1 MNLLH
6 NKPVLIGGVAV
17 LAIVVVLAAH
27 GSSAGAATQIAVANP
42 GQSDAQ
48 VAAARDIQIAQ
59 LQAGVQASA
68 ANAQLAQIQTQG
80 QIDLSKATL
89 DAQLQKYAIDASD
102 ASDARNVAAM
112 TAVQTLQIQA
122 QTNSQDHL
130 ADIQAGIAKYTLD
143 QALATTQSNNEFQ
156 LSYAQAANQTQVQ
169 LAALTTGMTE
179 NIMNQQTSIQLAQIN
194 AQRDT
199 DIAGINGSVQV
210 AGLAAA
216 TQLAAQQAA
225 AARDQSVIDSLGL
238 LKKKNRDDVLKSLIT
253 GDYGYA
259 GPPGPSNTAQVITAA
274 GGAAGNIA
282 KLVGSIF

>member
-17 LAIVVVLAAH
+17 LAIVIVLAAK
-27 GSSAGAATQIAVANP
+27 GSASPGTQIAVANP

-48 VAAARDIQIAQ
+48 IAAARDIQIAQ

-143 QALATTQSNNEFQ
+143 QALATTKSNNEFQ
-156 LSYAQAANQTQVQ
+156 LSYAQSANQTQVQ
-169 LAALTTGMTE
+169 LAALTTGLTE
-179 NIMNQQTSIQLAQIN
+179 NILNQQTTVDLAKIGATKDIAIAGVAQQIN
-194 AQRDT
+194 ADNLTAQMQQQ
-199 DIAGINGSVQV
+199 A
-210 AGLAAA
+210 
-216 TQLAAQQAA
+216 LAAQQS
-225 AARDQSVIDSLGL
+225 QWNSVISSLPE

-253 GDYGYA
+253 GQYGYA
-259 GPPGPSNTAQVITAA
+259 GPGGPSNAAQIIGAV

-282 KLVGSIF
+282 KLAGAIF